1 MKTFVVILV
10 YLFTNTL
17 ASANEVEIFKSGMT
31 NTPMNLW
38 DPYIHE
44 DQKGTHLF
52 FGTLFCR
59 LKTQYTLFYSP
70 GSCEIDKSIFAIGYG
85 FKAKGE
91 NDFRFRSSPV
101 LDPGA
106 QGQWDD
112 NYVETPS
119 LVKVEGNYFLFYSA
133 WNKKAWKRYQIGVA
147 KLESDSLNQLLLS
160 DQKFSRIFSIPL
172 IAPTH
177 SGTDFDRE
185 NTQEPTAV
193 WNEEKER
200 FEVYYIG
207 IRANQKGST
216 LSLSPEAPLDDKFA
230 DIKEI
235 GFGRKCFD
243 INLRSLDCENHA
255 SLSTRFDDFSRL
267 DFINMP
273 EVKINN
279 GQYWLFYS
287 DLSSAG
293 SDNDFPYG
301 YKRTSYRTSY
311 DGLNWSAPSIIQ
323 ETLGRGVHSPTV
335 TFGPSGFSV
344 FAQSWWFINANEPK
358 DCFENY
364 FSLPHLNEC
373 QNTSFVILTNP

>member
-1 MKTFVVILV
+1 MKTFVILI
-10 YLFTNTL
+10 YLFTYSL
-17 ASANEVEIFKSGMT
+17 ANATEVEIFKSGMA

-38 DPYIHE
+38 DPFIHE

-59 LKTQYTLFYSP
+59 DKNRYTLFYSP
-70 GSCEIDKSIFAIGYG
+70 GSCEINASIFAIGYG
-85 FKAKGE
+85 FKARGE

-101 LDPGA
+101 LDPGT

-119 LVKVEGNYFLFYSA
+119 LVQVEGNYFLFYSA

-147 KLESDSLNQLLLS
+147 TFESDSLDQLLFS
-160 DQKFSRIFSIPL
+160 DQQFSKTFSAPL
-172 IAPTH
+172 ITH
-177 SGTDFDRE
+177 TFSGSDFDRD
-185 NTQEPTAV
+185 NTQEPSAV
-193 WNEEKER
+193 WNEDKKR
-200 FEVYYIG
+200 IEVYYIG
-207 IRANQKGST
+207 IRANQKNSAFP
-216 LSLSPEAPLDDKFA
+216 LSPEAPLDEKFA

-235 GFGRKCFD
+235 GFGRKCFN
-243 INLRSLDCENHA
+243 IKLRPLDCKNHA
-255 SLSTRFDDFSRL
+255 TLSTRFDDLSRL

-293 SDNDFPYG
+293 SDNNFPYG
-301 YKRTSYRTSY
+301 YKRTAYRTSF
-311 DGLNWSAPSIIQ
+311 DGLNWSVPTIIH
-323 ETLGRGVHSPTV
+323 ETLNRGVHSPTV

-344 FAQSWWFINANEPK
+344 FAQSWWFTNADEPK
-358 DCFENY
+358 DCFKNN
-364 FSLPHLNEC
+364 FSLPYFKEC
-373 QNTSFVILTNP
+373 HNTSLVILMH